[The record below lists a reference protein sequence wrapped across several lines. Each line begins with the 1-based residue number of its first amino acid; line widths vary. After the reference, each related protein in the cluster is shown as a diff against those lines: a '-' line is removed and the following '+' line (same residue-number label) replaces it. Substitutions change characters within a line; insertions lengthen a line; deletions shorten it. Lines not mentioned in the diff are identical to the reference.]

1 MTAHIMAIMAS
12 PVRGGA
18 VTAPNGSH
26 IYNGAQ
32 PHRHRQG
39 THVAGADVPPT
50 WDPEQARDV
59 WFPYTLREYMR
70 DADRWC
76 HATKVPP
83 ERRGPLLS
91 LAVGGAARTIAVD
104 IDTQVLVRGATCDIR
119 DGQGPQAR
127 TGPEMLFLHLLSRF
141 PDNEEALMLRAGL
154 EFFGFTPSRSE
165 DILVLML
172 RFDTVLERANARA
185 ELGISFP
192 LRAWMLL
199 SLLRLPTKKWAEY
212 LKAVGH
218 RFPKNESEYSDMKLT
233 IVRERVLEQQVGDL
247 TIIGDG
253 RSQGPRHLLGR
264 RG

>member
-1 MTAHIMAIMAS
+1 MQRQAS
-12 PVRGGA
+12 RGAWGSPSPSRGA
-18 VTAPNGSH
+18 THDGTYYGRHGESREGRGSH
-26 IYNGAQ
+26 GSERQPHIYGAQ
-32 PHRHRQG
+32 PHRYRQG
-39 THVAGADVPPT
+39 THVAGADIPPT

-59 WFPYTLREYMR
+59 WFPYTLREYMC

-91 LAVGGAARTIAVD
+91 LAVGGAARTIADD

-165 DILVLML
+165 DIQVLML
-172 RFDTVLERANARA
+172 RFDTMLERANA
-185 ELGISFP
+185 
-192 LRAWMLL
+192 
-199 SLLRLPTKKWAEY
+199 
-212 LKAVGH
+212 
-218 RFPKNESEYSDMKLT
+218 
-233 IVRERVLEQQVGDL
+233 
-247 TIIGDG
+247 
-253 RSQGPRHLLGR
+253 
-264 RG
+264 